1 MSDEY
6 IRFHEHS
13 DFVVSMELVHELLL
27 RVKAEPEVWKWVL
40 LAAHNGLQGA
50 MVCTLHGTAG
60 LGALSDD
67 CFAKCHAWLE
77 DRSEKRP
84 PEPKRFL
91 AKFPDLLKR
100 IADQNWMSEFGG
112 SAIVLNEDELWHLK
126 LLNRLRREFT
136 HYDPRGWSIQAIGL
150 PRVVAVAVGVVKKL
164 VQHPAI
170 AIRMDAEVGKRLAAA
185 LAAIDAA
192 LVPLA
197 PPAP

>member
-6 IRFHEHS
+6 IRFHEHT
-13 DFVVSMELVHELLL
+13 DFIVSMELVHELLL
-27 RVKAEPEVWKWVL
+27 RVKTEPEVWKWTV

-50 MVCTLHGTAG
+50 MVCALHGTAG

-77 DRSEKRP
+77 DRSHIRP

-100 IADQNWMSEFGG
+100 IGDQKWMNEFGG
-112 SAIVLNEDELWHLK
+112 TAISLSEDELWHLK

-150 PRVVAVAVGVVKKL
+150 PRVVAVAVDAVKRL
-164 VQHPAI
+164 TRHPAI
-170 AIRMDAEVGKRLAAA
+170 AIRMDAEVGKRLT
-185 LAAIDAA
+185 AAIAAIEVA
-192 LVPLA
+192 LVSLP